1 MISPRMLRFVC
12 LLAVLPFLSG
22 CFDIFEHDSDV
33 QARQALKDL
42 IALQDQVYKEKG
54 RYAQN
59 LLELEKLGLKY
70 HTGIV
75 YMEIEM
81 ARKDKYRAISLPAE
95 STTARV
101 FAYDTEQGG
110 YYEMDEEEVSRY
122 VLGALIHIRGEQFL
136 KRMNDLV
143 AAALIG
149 LSLVLVLRL
158 FFRYREPDYRKV
170 FVAFFLSMV
179 PIVWAVMALNHMD
192 EDTVITQTII
202 VMTGIAFVCAVVSL
216 ILAVNWFL
224 HRNTADIPPTLLALL
239 GTTCVVALFS
249 GAVML
254 QIYNTYYFN
263 T

>member
-1 MISPRMLRFVC
+1 MIPPRSLRLFG
-12 LLAVLPFLSG
+12 LLAAMVFLSG
-22 CFDIFEHDSDV
+22 CFNLFEHDSDV
-33 QARQALKDL
+33 QARKALKDL
-42 IALQDQVYKEKG
+42 IALQDQVYREKG

-59 LLELEKLGLKY
+59 LLDLEKLGLKY

-122 VLGALIHIRGEQFL
+122 VLGALIHIRSEQA
-136 KRMNDLV
+136 KKQMNDTLATFLV
-143 AAALIG
+143 G
-149 LSLVLVLRL
+149 LSLVLGIR
-158 FFRYREPDYRKV
+158 FWTRHREAEYRMV

-192 EDTVITQTII
+192 EDTVITQTIM
-202 VMTGIAFVCAVVSL
+202 VLTGISLLCAVVSL
-216 ILAVNWFL
+216 ILAVNWFV
-224 HRNTADIPPTLLALL
+224 HRNPAEVPPPLLALF
-239 GTTCVVALFS
+239 GTACVVALFS
-249 GAVML
+249 GAVMIH
-254 QIYNTYYFN
+254 IYSTYYF
-263 T
+263 TG